1 MNDLKFFLDHLRVSK
16 NSSVHT
22 LSAYERDLK
31 QFERVLISR
40 KQSFISASENDIQAY
55 LKDLRT
61 REQKT
66 TSIARKISA
75 IRQFYKF
82 LISENRIQ
90 DDPSIFIESP
100 SASKKLPKAISPEI
114 LEKILAVAGDG
125 SHYAN
130 EKNRKS
136 GDESASESTAGM
148 ARIHALRLRDRAMV
162 YFLYAT
168 GVRVSELINLPLH
181 QVDLEAGYAK
191 VMGKRKK
198 ERVVPFVP
206 IVTKYLH
213 EYLESARPVLLAS
226 STSKATSGAESEVFF
241 IGIGGEGLT
250 RQAFW
255 STLKKIASAA
265 GLSQNL
271 HPHMLR
277 HTFATDLLKSGMD
290 LRSLQMLLGHSD
302 MQTTQIYTHIAPDHL
317 QDVIKKY
324 HPRGGK

>member
-16 NSSVHT
+16 NSSIHT

-31 QFERVLISR
+31 QFEVVLISR
-40 KQSFISASENDIQAY
+40 KKNLVSASENDIQAY
-55 LKDLRT
+55 LKDLRSK
-61 REQKT
+61 EQKT

-82 LISENRIQ
+82 LIQENRIEE
-90 DDPSIFIESP
+90 DPSLFIESP

-114 LEKILAVAGDG
+114 IEKILAVVDQGSQYLMDG
-125 SHYAN
+125 S
-130 EKNRKS
+130 EK
-136 GDESASESTAGM
+136 DE
-148 ARIHALRLRDRAMV
+148 IKIQALRLRDRAMV

-168 GVRVSELINLPLH
+168 GVRVSELINIPLQH
-181 QVDLEAGYAK
+181 MDLEAGYAR

-206 IVTKYLH
+206 IVTKYLN
-213 EYLESARPVLLAS
+213 EYLQTARPHLLA
-226 STSKATSGAESEVFF
+226 TNPNQDCETFF
-241 IGIGGEGLT
+241 IGLGGEGLT
-250 RQAFW
+250 RQGFW
-255 STLKKIASAA
+255 LTLKKIAKAA
-265 GLSQNL
+265 GLSESL

-290 LRSLQMLLGHSD
+290 LRSLQMLLGHAD

-317 QDVIKKY
+317 QNVIKKY